1 MNRLLFDKT
10 EYKLV
15 DKDQKIVEQPKEN
28 QGNVQ
33 PENNDSKE
41 LFEILQDHALDI
53 IVREKP
59 QKKGYFKLDWQE

>member
-28 QGNVQ
+28 QGNV
-33 PENNDSKE
+33 
-41 LFEILQDHALDI
+41 
-53 IVREKP
+53 
-59 QKKGYFKLDWQE
+59 